1 MIFGYIY
8 ESLNVSRIEST
19 DIAYNVW
26 FYIVMGIV
34 ISVSLMLVFVIFIVA
49 SVGFG
54 NEIFLLPF
62 ALGLFMYVLVYCG
75 IMFFINYAYQY
86 LKNSALQAQDDTK
99 AHKYTIYTI
108 IFVSLLLLL
117 MFVNMFFVFVRKI
130 KKFYPR

>member
-1 MIFGYIY
+1 MFQELFISDIDK
-8 ESLNVSRIEST
+8 SRIEST

-26 FYIVMGIV
+26 FFIVMGIV

-75 IMFFINYAYQY
+75 IMFLINYAYQY

-99 AHKYTIYTI
+99 AHKYTIYTTVTPRYKKVVWETKYFLI
-108 IFVSLLLLL
+108 ANILL
-117 MFVNMFFVFVRKI
+117 
-130 KKFYPR
+130 